1 VAGALQD
8 HQRATVVGQRTFG
21 KGSVQAI
28 IPLPGGAGMRLTVSR
43 YYTPSGHAI
52 QADGVHPDVA
62 VELEGKKDSAISYSE
77 KDLEGHLAGQTS
89 PEQQRKPR
97 DVVVV
102 QGDAGAPTQ
111 EPSGS
116 EATNVPDDPATGSD
130 PVLKVGWQ
138 TLQKQMQTASKS
150 P

>member
-1 VAGALQD
+1 M
-8 HQRATVVGQRTFG
+8 
-21 KGSVQAI
+21 QAI

-77 KDLEGHLAGQTS
+77 KDLEGHLAAQTS
-89 PEQQRKPR
+89 PEPERKPR
-97 DVVVV
+97 DVVIVP
-102 QGDAGAPTQ
+102 GDAGAPTATP

-116 EATNVPDDPATGSD
+116 EATNVPDDPSTGSD

-138 TLQKQMQTASKS
+138 TLQKLMQPAPKS